1 LRRWSIR
8 HDPLYVC
15 VLSICNTKVNMNQSQ
30 TRFLINSKVG
40 FLLIS
45 PKNEREAPG
54 FRHGEESGCGFN
66 RLQYFLI

>member
-1 LRRWSIR
+1 TTPLKQNSSRLCTEEFENATLEVLRLVARSPTTIFFAT
-8 HDPLYVC
+8 
-15 VLSICNTKVNMNQSQ
+15 N
-30 TRFLINSKVG
+30 
-40 FLLIS
+40 LIS